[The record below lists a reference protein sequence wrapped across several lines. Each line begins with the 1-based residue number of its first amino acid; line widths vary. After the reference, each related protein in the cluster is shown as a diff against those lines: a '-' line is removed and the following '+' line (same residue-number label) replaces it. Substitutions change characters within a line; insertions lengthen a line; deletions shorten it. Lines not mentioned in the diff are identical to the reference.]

1 MGERLFKMTLHEHIK
16 RIEPRLNVTRLAE
29 FCGLARSTLNR
40 KYARSPESITQL
52 VNDWKETVK

>member
-1 MGERLFKMTLHEHIK
+1 MTLHEYIK

-40 KYARSPESITQL
+40 KYARSPDSITQL
-52 VNDWKETVK
+52 VNDWQNEIEG